1 MADRSVVIPKGMEV
15 QYEGWKLAPGLRVGN
30 TLYCS
35 GQLGMGPDGTLP
47 KSAEEQFV
55 NAFEAVKVVL
65 EEAGAS
71 FANVVE
77 ISSFHVGLIDELETF
92 GTVRDRYIQE
102 PYPAQT
108 AIGVTELGMPGA
120 FVELKVIAVL

>member
-1 MADRSVVIPKGMEV
+1 MIKRNAVIPKGMEV
-15 QYEGWKLAPGLRVGN
+15 QYEGWKLAPSLRVGD

-35 GQLGMGPDGTLP
+35 GQLGLGPDGTLP
-47 KSAEEQFV
+47 AGAEEQFT
-55 NAFEAVKVVL
+55 NAFEAVKSVL

-77 ISSFHVGLIDELETF
+77 ITSFHVGLVAELETF
-92 GTVRDRYIQE
+92 GTVRDRYIEE

-108 AIGVTELGMPGA
+108 AIGVAELGMPGA
-120 FVELKVIAVL
+120 LVELKVTAVL